1 MSRVSMWTVRAKCLA
16 LLVILLV
23 LVLTSFLSVKAIDAS
38 EYYTCKGVQN
48 HDPWGYI
55 GKTSEFLTSDTMAF
69 AWVKLRYITKSYRLE
84 FRWSE
89 VNEVGTWVG
98 KYTHDQITTDP
109 HSQGSDHWQ
118 YYITWDYIPIATGD
132 AIGRWRV
139 SMSVDGTQAFT
150 LEFTVKKDANLVERT
165 ETVLLSSTVTST
177 ATTTT
182 IVTYTAQYSLVS
194 SLSFPLYILTI
205 AGLIAVSSYSAYRWG
220 RGRKSTTRRGDESLA
235 EYLAKLEELRS
246 RSEISQVTYER
257 LKDEYWARI
266 KNSIDHDK

>member
-1 MSRVSMWTVRAKCLA
+1 MNRGSKRTLRAKFLA

-23 LVLTSFLSVKAIDAS
+23 LVLTSFSSVKAIDAS
-38 EYYTCKGVQN
+38 EYYTCKGVQY

-69 AWVKLRYITKSYRLE
+69 AWVKLRDITKSYRLE

-98 KYTHDQITTDP
+98 EYTHDQITTDP
-109 HSQGSDHWQ
+109 HSQGSDYWQ

-132 AIGRWRV
+132 AIGRWRIT
-139 SMSVDGTQAFT
+139 MSVDGTPAFT
-150 LEFTVKKDANLVERT
+150 LEFTVKKDTNLVERT
-165 ETVLLSSTVTST
+165 ETVLLSSTITST
-177 ATTTT
+177 ATATT
-182 IVTYTAQYSLVS
+182 IVTSTAQYSLAS
-194 SLSFPLYILTI
+194 SLPFPLYILTI
-205 AGLIAVSSYSAYRWG
+205 AGLIAVSSYSEYRWG
-220 RGRKSTTRRGDESLA
+220 RDRKPTTRQLDEPLA

-246 RSEISQVTYER
+246 RNEISQVTYER

-266 KNSIDHDK
+266 KGSIDHDK